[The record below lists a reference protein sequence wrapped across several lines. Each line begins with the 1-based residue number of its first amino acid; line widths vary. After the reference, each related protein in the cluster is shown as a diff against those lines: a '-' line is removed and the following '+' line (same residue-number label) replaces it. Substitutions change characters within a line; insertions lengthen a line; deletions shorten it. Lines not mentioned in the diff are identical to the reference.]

1 MDKITTVK
9 PQPRPY
15 WRLGLVKAVC
25 KFKLLIVQTEAV
37 VVGCFL
43 GLILKE
49 RCSEIFRKTQGK
61 TPVSESQ
68 QQWCFPVNFS
78 RIL

>member
-25 KFKLLIVQTEAV
+25 KLKLLIVQTEAV

-43 GLILKE
+43 EIILKE
-49 RCSEIFRKTQGK
+49 RYSEIFRKTQGK
-61 TPVSESQ
+61 TPMSESQ
-68 QQWCFPVNFS
+68 QRWRFPVNFS